1 MNDWE
6 KIEMTK
12 IDLRK
17 TSKRMKATQ
26 VIFLNRHNPDS
37 KEVMDKTC
45 NRIAWLGSI

>member
-1 MNDWE
+1 MNNWE

-17 TSKRMKATQ
+17 TSKRMKASQ
-26 VIFLNRHNPDS
+26 VIILNWHNRDS
-37 KEVMDKTC
+37 KEVMDKTR